1 MAEAGKASLPD
12 VVWQGL
18 EPATRRLLAAAL
30 AGGLILAVAGAVWL
44 AIARPVPM
52 PALVLAF
59 VGVGLLIQALGTGPN
74 RLRAGQGPGGQPG
87 AQRPLGSTA
96 WYYGLSGVLMVLA
109 MLEVGVGLVALVQPQ
124 RGPLRVVIV
133 AGAAVS
139 AFTAV
144 LGALSTANLTRY
156 TGAGGQRAGG
166 GGGAR
171 RPGDAPKPSGGTRK
185 PSSGRRRRRR

>member
-1 MAEAGKASLPD
+1 MAEAGKASVPD

-30 AGGLILAVAGAVWL
+30 AGGLVLAVAGAVWL
-44 AIARPVPM
+44 AIARPVPV

-74 RLRAGQGPGGQPG
+74 RLRAGQGQKG
-87 AQRPLGSTA
+87 AKRPLGSTA

-109 MLEVGVGLVALVQPQ
+109 MLEVGVGLVALLQPQ

-156 TGAGGQRAGG
+156 TGAVGQRAAG

-171 RPGDAPKPSGGTRK
+171 RPGDVPKPSGGTRK